1 MSFQFV
7 AYVPSARGAGWG
19 RGWGGGI
26 CTKATQCALWLAFV
40 SLVNAQ
46 LFVFKN

>member
-1 MSFQFV
+1 MSLQFV

-19 RGWGGGI
+19 WGGGGI
-26 CTKATQCALWLAFV
+26 CTKATQFALWLPFV

>member
-1 MSFQFV
+1 MS
-7 AYVPSARGAGWG
+7 PG
-19 RGWGGGI
+19 RGERVGGGGGI
-26 CTKATQCALWLAFV
+26 CTKATQFALWLAFV

>member
-1 MSFQFV
+1 MSLQFV
-7 AYVPSARGAGWG
+7 AYVPSGRGAGW
-19 RGWGGGI
+19 GWGGGI
-26 CTKATQCALWLAFV
+26 CTKATQFALWLAFV